1 MRDRSIVVIDVGK
14 TVAKAILCGAD
25 GTVFARRERANDRPV
40 HSGLHVLDSMGIEK
54 WLVGALRDLA
64 ALAPVGA
71 IIPVGHGAAAAIL
84 RGGRLALPPLD
95 YEQPLPPAELRAYR
109 AQRDPF
115 AVTGSPALPDG
126 LNLGAQLHLLEHLH
140 PGLLDG
146 EPVIVPWPQYWA
158 WLLSGVAAS
167 EVSSLGCHSDLWNP
181 GAHRPSALA
190 MRRGWARRFA
200 PVRPAGAVLGRIL
213 PAWADLTGLDP
224 NVVIHCGAHDS
235 NAALVAA
242 RAFPQMAQG
251 DATLLSTGTWFVGM
265 RAPAQECA
273 NDVAGLEGGRDCLI
287 NVDIGGRPVPSAR
300 FMGGREIALL
310 TGEGGLAIDAPAEQ
324 DAILAALP
332 NVAACGAMALPT
344 LTPGVGPFPQGT
356 GGWHGPALSGA
367 ERAAAVALYAALVAD
382 AALDRI
388 GSRAALLVEGRFA
401 RSLPFVRAL
410 AALRSGN
417 SLHIADAGLDL
428 AFGACRMIDP
438 TLSPPAK
445 LTRIAPLT
453 CDLAAYRAAWRGRAE
468 QEKLG

>member
-1 MRDRSIVVIDVGK
+1 MRDRSIVVIDIGK
-14 TVAKAILCGAD
+14 TVAKVILCGAD
-25 GTVFARRERANDRPV
+25 GTVLARRERANDRPV
-40 HSGLHVLDSMGIEK
+40 HAGLHVLDSVGIEK

-71 IIPVGHGAAAAIL
+71 IIPVAHGAAAAIIKD
-84 RGGRLALPPLD
+84 GRLALAPLD

-115 AVTGSPALPDG
+115 AMTGSPALPDG

-146 EPVIVPWPQYWA
+146 DAAIVPWPQYWA

-167 EVSSLGCHSDLWNP
+167 EVSSLGCHSDLWSP
-181 GAHRPSALA
+181 GADRPSALA

-200 PVRPAGAVLGRIL
+200 PLRPAGAVLGRIL
-213 PAWADLTGLDP
+213 PVWADLTGLDP
-224 NVVIHCGAHDS
+224 NVAIHCGAHDS

-251 DATLLSTGTWFVGM
+251 DATLLSTGTWFVAM
-265 RAPAQECA
+265 RAPAREQE
-273 NDVAGLEGGRDCLI
+273 DDMAGLEAGRDCLV
-287 NVDIGGRPVPSAR
+287 NVDIWGRTVPSAR

-310 TGEGGLAIDAPAEQ
+310 AQEGGLAIDDPAEQ
-324 DAILAALP
+324 AAILAALP
-332 NVAACGAMALPT
+332 DVVACGAMALPT
-344 LTPGVGPFPQGT
+344 LTPGVGPFPRGA

-367 ERAAAVALYAALVAD
+367 GRAAAIALYAALVAD

-410 AALRSGN
+410 AALRPGN
-417 SLHIADAGLDL
+417 RLYAADAGLDL

-438 TLSPPAK
+438 SLSPPDK
-445 LTRIAPLT
+445 LTPIAPLT
-453 CDLAAYRAAWRGRAE
+453 FDLGAYRAAWRGRAE
-468 QEKLG
+468 QEDLG